1 MQAFT
6 VQEHHKF
13 WASDRAG
20 ANRAVVAALS
30 CGKDAVN
37 SEQPRKWFNKF
48 PFTACRKWFMSC
60 AWLLMLTKKSDH
72 GFVLRAYRLS
82 SVPLRTPF
90 VLGTCKVPVVALLK
104 AQAPLDS

>member
-1 MQAFT
+1 MNSPLRQWGVWLLVAAASGGLHQNRHQPTEQTPQQLALRLAGHLHLHLLGVACSEALLLQAFT

-37 SEQPRKWFNKF
+37 SEQPRK
-48 PFTACRKWFMSC
+48 
-60 AWLLMLTKKSDH
+60 L
-72 GFVLRAYRLS
+72 
-82 SVPLRTPF
+82 
-90 VLGTCKVPVVALLK
+90 
-104 AQAPLDS
+104 Q